1 MIDFELPTAAAAKW
15 LKNRGVFVMVWDDD
29 DFVPVTGGVDL
40 ADDYVR
46 DDIDALRDV
55 KVSSD
60 LDRHIVQLL
69 SLHKKLRVRFRNQ
82 DLASLDDATKRDLLT
97 DMNDLLGIKPL
108 KTSGK

>member
-1 MIDFELPTAAAAKW
+1 MT
-15 LKNRGVFVMVWDDD
+15 WDDD
-29 DFVPVTGGVDL
+29 DFVPVSGGVDL

-46 DDIDALRDV
+46 DDVDALRDV
-55 KVSSD
+55 KVHSD

-69 SLHKKLRVRFRNQ
+69 SLHKNLRVRFRNQ
-82 DLASLDDATKRDLLT
+82 DLASLDDATKRDLLI